1 MRPSKSLA
9 NGAASHLDAPGS
21 KEELARQER
30 EAKEKKRRDDA
41 KAESRVEA
49 LENLD
54 VPGGVAACF
63 PGLLFGNGEKIRVY
77 RHARQSFTLKIGVQ
91 YLFPYI
97 ALMRHKRKPLSTS
110 EGLKLRAN

>member
-1 MRPSKSLA
+1 MAGDRLINGVVEYLGHQVVKSALIRAADVHTRALA
-9 NGAASHLDAPGS
+9 HRL
-21 KEELARQER
+21 
-30 EAKEKKRRDDA
+30 
-41 KAESRVEA
+41 EA

-91 YLFPYI
+91 YLFRYI